1 MKKIDTQVKSF
12 TRAIKKLYPGISDD
26 TAAEA
31 VKALYI
37 LVIDFKLTEDDDAW
51 TLYEA
56 KISDLADADADG
68 WAAEMVKSRV
78 NRARPFYDKAIAS
91 GADPVP
97 VLQAMCGLSEQA
109 ACDLVNTFSSEGP
122 SDKPSIPAPASDPF
136 NTDEAAKDEEKEEQF
151 A

>member
-78 NRARPFYDKAIAS
+78 NRARPFYDKAIATDS
-91 GADPVP
+91 DPVE
-97 VLQAMCGLSEQA
+97 VIKAMCGLSEQA
-109 ACDLVNTFSSEGP
+109 ACDLVNAFKDEDSQ
-122 SDKPSIPAPASDPF
+122 KPSIPAPASDPF
-136 NTDEAAKDEEKEEQF
+136 NTDEESKDEEKEEQY